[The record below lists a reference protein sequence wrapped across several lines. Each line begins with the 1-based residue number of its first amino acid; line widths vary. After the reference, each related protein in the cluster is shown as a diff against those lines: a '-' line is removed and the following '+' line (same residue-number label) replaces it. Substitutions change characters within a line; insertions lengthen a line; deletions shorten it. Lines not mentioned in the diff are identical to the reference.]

1 MKAKLV
7 YLIAIA
13 FAAFPYSLKALNTS
27 EKTDSDAFRQLQIT
41 NYTLVF
47 LIIVVII
54 GIIVL
59 IIRNKKRSTSE
70 EQIDG
75 SSNED
80 YLRIFEHSLDAII
93 TTDTKARVTNMNKAA
108 EEMLEYSL
116 DELKGKDINMLFA
129 SPEEAFKVKY
139 NLGKSEKF
147 QGEIFN
153 KKKSGA
159 VIITRLSANQIRNE
173 AGKLIGTMGIS
184 KDITQETALRD
195 EYNKLIDNV
204 SAILYTTDL
213 NGVFTYVNQPVE
225 SILGYSINEAI
236 GRSFHEFIHKDDLE
250 MVQKH
255 YAELFQN
262 LIQSSYLEFR
272 IHTKKNEVVW
282 VGQQVNTQFS
292 EEDNQRIEGYYG
304 ILRIIDERKRAE
316 LKLLKSE
323 KKYRELIDNTTD
335 LVQIIDKDGKFLF
348 VNRAWKRTMKYTKKE
363 LEGLNVFDL
372 LHEESKQHCH
382 DIFSG
387 ILAKQQ
393 TETDRLLYS
402 LVSKDGERIVVE
414 GNFSVKYDQHQNIV
428 YIQSFLRD
436 VTLQNEAEIQLAQK
450 ENTLRQITE
459 TINDV
464 FYLYNIAEKKYEY
477 ISRNCKDI
485 LGASDQFFYEG
496 RSHTEEFGHPDDIKK
511 LKEANYNVD
520 HGDSYDI
527 NFRIIVNGETRWINE
542 KSFAIRD
549 ENGAI
554 VANSGICRDITDIRE
569 ANETIRLQNLEIGA
583 SILYAKR
590 IQDAVLPSKMDI
602 NAVFPDSFVI
612 FKPKDVVSG
621 DFYIVENIKTM
632 DGFEVPAFIVGDCTG
647 HGVPG
652 AVLSLM
658 CNVLVRESFNRHDV
672 HSPAEALEY
681 VRQRLTNFF
690 GNTSEGSI
698 RDGMDISFCTMDD
711 ENSQLYFCGA
721 NSKCILVR
729 DGELTVY
736 RGHRQHVGYDE
747 NPMPFENHV
756 IDVQPGD
763 RVYLY
768 TDGLT
773 DQFGGSEGKKFGK
786 VQLHKLLKNPEDL
799 SMNELGEHLTTQLET
814 WQGTTEQ
821 VDDIT
826 ILGIQL

>member
-13 FAAFPYSLKALNTS
+13 FAAFPYSLKALDTS
-27 EKTDSDAFRQLQIT
+27 EITESDSFRQLQWT
-41 NYTLVF
+41 NYVLVF
-47 LIIVVII
+47 LLVAVII

-59 IIRNKKRSTSE
+59 IIRKKQASTSN
-70 EQIDG
+70 
-75 SSNED
+75 SANLSNSDTD
-80 YLRIFEHSLDAII
+80 YSRIFEYSLDAII
-93 TTDTKARVTNMNKAA
+93 TTDAKARITDMNKAA

-116 DELKGKDINMLFA
+116 SEVKGKDINLLFA

-153 KKKSGA
+153 KTKSGA
-159 VIITRLSANQIRNE
+159 VIITRLSATQIRNE
-173 AGKLIGTMGIS
+173 AGEVIGTMGIS
-184 KDITQETALRD
+184 KDITKETALRD

-225 SILGYSINEAI
+225 SILGYPINETI
-236 GRSFHEFIHKDDLE
+236 NRSFHDFIHKDDLE

-262 LIQSSYLEFR
+262 RIQSSYLEFR
-272 IHTKKNEVVW
+272 IHTKSNEVVW

-292 EEDNQRIEGYYG
+292 EEDDTRIEGYYG
-304 ILRIIDERKRAE
+304 ILRIINDRKRAE

-323 KKYRELIDNTTD
+323 KRYRALIDNTTD
-335 LVQIIDKDGKFLF
+335 LVQIIDQDGKFIF
-348 VNRAWKRTMKYTKKE
+348 INRAWKRTLKYTKKE
-363 LEGLNVFDL
+363 LEGLTVFDL
-372 LHEESKQHCH
+372 LHEESKQHCY
-382 DIFSG
+382 DMFSA
-387 ILAKQQ
+387 IKSDKQ
-393 TETDRLLYS
+393 TETERILYS
-402 LVSKDGERIVVE
+402 LVSKEGERIVVE
-414 GNFSVKYDQHQNIV
+414 GNFSVIYDDHDNIV
-428 YIQSFLRD
+428 SVQSFLRD
-436 VTLQNEAEIQLAQK
+436 VTQQKEAEKQLSQK

-464 FYLYNIAEKKYEY
+464 FYLYNIVEKKYEY
-477 ISRNCKDI
+477 ISPNCEVI
-485 LGASDQFFYEG
+485 LGANDQFFYDG
-496 RSHTEEFGHPDDIKK
+496 RSHTAEFGHPEDVKK
-511 LKEANYNVD
+511 LKDAKYDVD
-520 HGDSYDI
+520 HGESYDI
-527 NFRIIVNGETRWINE
+527 NFRIIVNGEIRWINE

-549 ENGAI
+549 ENGTI
-554 VANSGICRDITDIRE
+554 VANSGICRDITEIRE
-569 ANETIRLQNLEIGA
+569 ANETIRLQNLEIGS

-590 IQDAVLPSKMDI
+590 IQQAVLPSKMDI

-632 DGFEVPAFIVGDCTG
+632 DDFEVPAFIVGDCTG

-681 VRQRLTNFF
+681 VRLRLTNFF

-698 RDGMDISFCTMDD
+698 RDGMDVSFCTMDD
-711 ENSQLYFCGA
+711 ENHQLYFCGA

-747 NPMPFENHV
+747 NPMPFENHI
-756 IDVQPGD
+756 IDVLPGD

-773 DQFGGSEGKKFGK
+773 DQFGGSDGKKFGK
-786 VQLHKLLKNPEDL
+786 VQLHELLKNPENL
-799 SMNELGEHLTTQLET
+799 PMNELGERLNAQLTE
-814 WQGTTEQ
+814 WQGSTEQ